1 MKRKGFTLIEL
12 LVVIAIIGILAAILL
27 PALARARE
35 AARRS
40 SCQNNLKQWG
50 LVCKMY
56 SNEAPGEKFP
66 HLQVTNPTAP
76 TYLTDSTADALEIAI
91 GPQVYSLYPEYM
103 TDPSIAVCPSDAED
117 SADEMLEVDTNNVP
131 AIVRD
136 PAKID
141 ASYAYLG
148 WTLDRLD
155 DPTRPPVPF
164 TSFAYISAAASA
176 FGFALPAEG
185 YVAEQFGAAID
196 ALFGAAIALVSDS
209 SPKPPALKL
218 QELADEDMDVSY
230 LGTGADGMYI
240 GNGGTGKIY
249 RFREG
254 VERFMITDIN
264 NPGASAMAQST
275 LWMMMDLFGGSAA
288 IPYFNHIP
296 GGCNV
301 LFLDG
306 HCEFIRYVAGQ
317 PGPGMDQGATAPVL
331 PSIGYMIGLLTE
343 IN

>member
-56 SNEAPGEKFP
+56 ANEAPGEKFP
-66 HLQVTNPTAP
+66 YLQVTNPMSL
-76 TYLTDSTADALEIAI
+76 TYLTDSAADALEIAI
-91 GPQVYSLYPEYM
+91 GPQSFSLYPEYL

-117 SADEMLEVDTNNVP
+117 DVADMLEEDANNVP

-164 TSFAYISAAASA
+164 TQFSYISAAASA
-176 FGFALPAEG
+176 FGFTLPAEG

-196 ALFGAAIALVSDS
+196 GLFKTALERISEMPGAIALQ
-209 SPKPPALKL
+209 K
-218 QELADEDMDVSY
+218 LADEDMDVGY
-230 LGTGADGMYI
+230 LGTNI

-275 LWMMMDLFGGSAA
+275 LWMMMDLFGGSSA

-306 HCEFIRYVAGQ
+306 HVEFIRYVAGS
-317 PGPGMDQGATAPVL
+317 PGPGMDNGATSPVL
-331 PSIGYMIGLLTE
+331 PSIGYMIGLLTD
-343 IN
+343 INQ

>member
-1 MKRKGFTLIEL
+1 
-12 LVVIAIIGILAAILL
+12 V
-27 PALARARE
+27 
-35 AARRS
+35 
-40 SCQNNLKQWG
+40 
-50 LVCKMY
+50 
-56 SNEAPGEKFP
+56 
-66 HLQVTNPTAP
+66 
-76 TYLTDSTADALEIAI
+76 AD
-91 GPQVYSLYPEYM
+91 
-103 TDPSIAVCPSDAED
+103 
-117 SADEMLEVDTNNVP
+117 MLEEDAAGVP
-131 AIVRD
+131 ANRSRSCF
-136 PAKID
+136 KID

-155 DPTRPPVPF
+155 DPLRPPVPF
-164 TSFAYISAAASA
+164 TTFGNIAAAAPA
-176 FGFALPAEG
+176 FEFALPTEG

-196 ALFGAAIALVSDS
+196 ALFGEAIALVGGQNPLIPD
-209 SPKPPALKL
+209 ALEL
-218 QELADEDMDVSY
+218 QALADKDMDVTY
-230 LGTGADGMYI
+230 LGTGVDGQMI

-306 HCEFIRYVAGQ
+306 HVEFIRYVAGQ
-317 PGPGMDQGATAPVL
+317 PGPGMDSGATAPVL
-331 PSIGYMIGLLTE
+331 PSIGYMIGLLTG